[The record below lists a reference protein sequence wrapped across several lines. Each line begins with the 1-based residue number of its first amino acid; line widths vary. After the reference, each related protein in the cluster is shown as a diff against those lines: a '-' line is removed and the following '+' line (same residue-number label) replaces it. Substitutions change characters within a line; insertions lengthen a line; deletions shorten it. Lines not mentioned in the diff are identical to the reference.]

1 MAYIEV
7 DIDVDDFY
15 SELSSREKRE
25 LINLLESDGLLPD
38 TGDADDTEL
47 VGSPMDHEW
56 DEMLTK
62 INNGRYQL
70 TSEQEQ
76 LLITLAKNL

>member
-25 LINLLESDGLLPD
+25 LIDLLESDGLLPESEE
-38 TGDADDTEL
+38 TEEVEL
-47 VGSPMDHEW
+47 IGSPMDHEW

-62 INNGRYQL
+62 INNGRYRL

-76 LLITLAKNL
+76 SLIELAKNL